1 MADNDTQRQLPLHGL
16 RVLDATHI
24 VAGPFCSLILADM
37 GAEVIK
43 IERPLSGDLVRGRG
57 PFIKNEKGD
66 EVSSRY
72 LGINRN
78 KKSVTLDL
86 RNPKCKEAFE
96 NLVRN
101 SDILIDNWGPGAFER
116 LGLGYKHLNEINP
129 RLIYA
134 SITGYGDEETRRG
147 PYSSWPANNLSI
159 QGMSGWMEMTGD
171 PDGAPQS
178 VGDNVGDSV
187 PGVWTALGIMMA
199 LESRNKTGLGQLV
212 DMSMYDCMVSHIVSN
227 MNSYQATK
235 TNPGRSRARLVSAG
249 MPFKAKDGYVVM
261 AGARSEERLRAMWE
275 MIGREDLANDPEYI
289 GRNPDGD
296 FYFQHVIPAI
306 EEWSEL
312 LPKWEVA
319 AKLTEIGFSMGVAQ
333 TVSDLADCE
342 HLRARHMFV
351 ETDDS
356 IGGKFT
362 SLRTPIWLTECE
374 DIDNRTPPILGQ
386 NNREILTSLGGLTT
400 SELDFLVS
408 EGAV

>member
-86 RNPKCKEAFE
+86 RNTKCKEAFE

-116 LGLGYKHLNEINP
+116 LGLGYKHLNKINP

-199 LESRNKTGLGQLV
+199 LESRNKTGLGQLL

-275 MIGREDLANDPEYI
+275 MIGREDLANDPDYT

-296 FYFQHVIPAI
+296 FYFHHVIPAI

-319 AKLTEIGFSMGVAQ
+319 AKLT
-333 TVSDLADCE
+333 
-342 HLRARHMFV
+342 
-351 ETDDS
+351 
-356 IGGKFT
+356 
-362 SLRTPIWLTECE
+362 
-374 DIDNRTPPILGQ
+374 
-386 NNREILTSLGGLTT
+386 
-400 SELDFLVS
+400 
-408 EGAV
+408 

>member
-1 MADNDTQRQLPLHGL
+1 MTETNSLPLPLKGL

-43 IERPLSGDLVRGRG
+43 IERPKSGDLVRGRG
-57 PFIKNEKGD
+57 PFIQNDAGEQ
-66 EVSSRY
+66 VSSRY

-86 RNPKCKEAFE
+86 RHPKCKEVFE
-96 NLVRN
+96 NLVRQ

-116 LGLGYKHLNEINP
+116 LGLGYEYLHDINP

-134 SITGYGDEETRRG
+134 SITGYGDSGDRKG

-159 QGMSGWMEMTGD
+159 QSMSGWMEITGD
-171 PDGAPQS
+171 ADGPPQS

-199 LESRNKTGLGQLV
+199 LESRNKTGVGQLV
-212 DMSMYDCMVSHIVSN
+212 DMAMYDCMVSHVVSN
-227 MNSYQATK
+227 MNAYQATK

-261 AGARSEERLRAMWE
+261 AGVRSEQRLRSMWE
-275 MIGREDLANDPEYI
+275 MIGRLDLAEDPKYL
-289 GRNPDGD
+289 GHNPDGD
-296 FYFQHVIPAI
+296 FYFNYIIPAI
-306 EEWSEL
+306 ETWSKN

-333 TVSDLADCE
+333 TVSDLAECE
-342 HLRARHMFV
+342 HLTARNMFIQ
-351 ETDDS
+351 TDDTL
-356 IGGKFT
+356 GGKFT
-362 SLRTPIWLTECE
+362 SLRTPIWLTECDE
-374 DIDNRTPPILGQ
+374 VDHNTPPTLGEH
-386 NNREILTSLGGLTT
+386 NYDILTTLGGLNIE
-400 SELDFLVS
+400 ELASLEESGHV
-408 EGAV
+408 

>member
-1 MADNDTQRQLPLHGL
+1 MTETNSLPLPLRGL

-43 IERPLSGDLVRGRG
+43 IERPKSGDLVRGRG
-57 PFIKNEKGD
+57 PFVRND
-66 EVSSRY
+66 EGEQVSSRY

-86 RNPKCKEAFE
+86 RHPKCKEVFE
-96 NLVRN
+96 NLVRQ

-116 LGLGYKHLNEINP
+116 LGLGYEYLHKINP

-134 SITGYGDEETRRG
+134 SITGYGDAGDRKG

-159 QGMSGWMEMTGD
+159 QSMSGWMEITGD
-171 PDGAPQS
+171 ADGPPQS

-199 LESRNKTGLGQLV
+199 LESRNKTGVGQLV
-212 DMSMYDCMVSHIVSN
+212 DMAMYDCMVSHVVSN
-227 MNSYQATK
+227 MNAYQATK

-261 AGARSEERLRAMWE
+261 AGVRSEQRLRSMWE
-275 MIGREDLANDPEYI
+275 MIGRLDLAEDPEYL
-289 GRNPDGD
+289 GHNPDGE
-296 FYFQHVIPAI
+296 FYFNYVIPAI
-306 EEWSEL
+306 EKWSET

-333 TVSDLADCE
+333 TVSDLAECE
-342 HLRARHMFV
+342 HLTARNMFIQ
-351 ETDDS
+351 TDDTL
-356 IGGKFT
+356 GGKFT
-362 SLRTPIWLTECE
+362 SLRTPIWLTECDE
-374 DIDNRTPPILGQ
+374 VDHNTPPTLGEH
-386 NNREILTSLGGLTT
+386 NYDILTTLGGLNIE
-400 SELDFLVS
+400 ELASLKESGHV
-408 EGAV
+408 